1 MDIQE
6 TLTSILALCGAISVI
21 GGAIAMVYKGY
32 KQYRKPSDDN
42 SQKIAEHEKEIRD
55 LKTHV
60 ESDYQSIKELKKLQS
75 SMGLAL
81 VRIMDHLLY
90 GDHTTELERA
100 KDELWE
106 LLAKSK

>member
-1 MDIQE
+1 MI
-6 TLTSILALCGAISVI
+6 
-21 GGAIAMVYKGY
+21 YKAY
-32 KQYRKPSDDN
+32 KQARKPSDDN
-42 SQKIAEHEKEIRD
+42 SQKIAEHEKDIHD
-55 LKTHV
+55 LKIHV
-60 ESDYQSIKELKKLQS
+60 ESDYQSIKEIKSLQS

-90 GDHTTELERA
+90 GDHNTELERA

>member
-1 MDIQE
+1 MDVQS
-6 TLTSILALCGAISVI
+6 TLTSILALCGAISVV
-21 GGAIAMVYKGY
+21 GGAVAIVYKGY

-42 SQKIAEHEKEIRD
+42 SRKIAEHDKDIHELKE
-55 LKTHV
+55 HV
-60 ESDYQSIKELKKLQS
+60 QSDYESIKEIKKLQS

-90 GDHTTELERA
+90 GDHNTELERA